1 MVKVSTVIIA
11 VVLALSVVWSVVI
24 LVSPTMILEGDSQAV
39 AGKGYQELMAPGA
52 VAVALLYVRHM
63 QVFALTAA
71 IGGAFILFAAFRK
84 GERWAWWAMLAIT
97 VLAWGF
103 GTAINLVISNY
114 SDFLPF
120 AIGLVVNF
128 VALFISIKS
137 FFPARA

>member
-11 VVLALSVVWSVVI
+11 VVLALSVVWSVII

-39 AGKGYQELMAPGA
+39 AGTSYQELMAPGA

-97 VLAWGF
+97 VIAWGF
-103 GTAINLVISNY
+103 GTAINLVIANFV
-114 SDFLPF
+114 DFIPF
-120 AIGLVVNF
+120 AVGLVVSF
-128 VALFISIKS
+128 VALFMPFKT
-137 FFPARA
+137 FFPAKT